1 MDERVEGRGEDRLHV
16 SYARTCAGEWT
27 GGLIVWNVYC
37 WRLWRDWFTRR
48 AVQQQQTHRLLN
60 SRPDEPVQWSG
71 HRLIRTAASVCVCVC
86 VSTAQDG
93 LGEKVPRLRP
103 LNFTSGCCLAGSFD
117 QMWKLRSRW
126 RWQRPNCYGFPR
138 SCTWICNPRV
148 EQLSPSSS
156 WVPAPCIIT
165 LTTSCDHPLP
175 LHTIVQYSYL
185 SLITYIVGSLEC
197 VVTMKTVL
205 LSVLLIFVWYYF
217 MLRIVLCSLHKC
229 SYYCIFYIIIMQ
241 TIDTVFFSSTII
253 MGFPVR
259 VHIIQQFHSILTI
272 NKRFCFWSSAYCRF
286 ITRTNRPTSK
296 LINIWNQKTH

>member
-1 MDERVEGRGEDRLHV
+1 MNRWLDCLKCLLLEAVARLVYKESSATAADTQTVEL
-16 SYARTCAGEWT
+16 SA
-27 GGLIVWNVYC
+27 
-37 WRLWRDWFTRR
+37 RR
-48 AVQQQQTHRLLN
+48 ASAV
-60 SRPDEPVQWSG
+60 EWSPPYP
-71 HRLIRTAASVCVCVC
+71 HCSERACVC

-175 LHTIVQYSYL
+175 LNTIVQYSYL
-185 SLITYIVGSLEC
+185 SLTVSL
-197 VVTMKTVL
+197 
-205 LSVLLIFVWYYF
+205 
-217 MLRIVLCSLHKC
+217 
-229 SYYCIFYIIIMQ
+229 
-241 TIDTVFFSSTII
+241 
-253 MGFPVR
+253 
-259 VHIIQQFHSILTI
+259 IL
-272 NKRFCFWSSAYCRF
+272 
-286 ITRTNRPTSK
+286 
-296 LINIWNQKTH
+296 

>member
-1 MDERVEGRGEDRLHV
+1 MCRMQERVQVSEQVAWLSEMSIVGGCGAIGLQGEQCNSSRHTD
-16 SYARTCAGEWT
+16 CWT
-27 GGLIVWNVYC
+27 LGQTSQCSGVVTALSA
-37 WRLWRDWFTRR
+37 LQR
-48 AVQQQQTHRLLN
+48 A
-60 SRPDEPVQWSG
+60 
-71 HRLIRTAASVCVCVC
+71 CVRVC

-148 EQLSPSSS
+148 ERLSPSSS

-185 SLITYIVGSLEC
+185 SLITYIVGSLER

-205 LSVLLIFVWYYF
+205 LSVLLISV
-217 MLRIVLCSLHKC
+217 
-229 SYYCIFYIIIMQ
+229 
-241 TIDTVFFSSTII
+241 
-253 MGFPVR
+253 
-259 VHIIQQFHSILTI
+259 
-272 NKRFCFWSSAYCRF
+272 
-286 ITRTNRPTSK
+286 
-296 LINIWNQKTH
+296 